1 MNIFN
6 KFNIIYCALKTKYR
20 QNNLEKGVL
29 LVTKEIYSGLKEITM
44 SDEEQA
50 KFYQNP
56 IIEGLINN
64 QYVVIKNTEG
74 QIIDKFRYDGEKL
87 CKLKIENIKGFKPKT
102 YKQECCFDLMSNRDI
117 KCKIVSG
124 VPGSGKTKIALQYGF
139 HFVDKGLV
147 KKIFIIRYNVS
158 VGEKLGFLPGTKEVK
173 LAGWLGCIKDNID
186 DKQNTLEELMQ
197 KEIIEVEA
205 VETIKGRDIKNAWII
220 VDEAEDLTEEQFKV
234 IGERVSSGSYIC
246 FIGDY
251 NQTSQEKYKNS
262 SGFKRAFE
270 KLKGRPL
277 FGFMS
282 FDNALE
288 DDVRSEV
295 SKEFAYYY

>member
-1 MNIFN
+1 M
-6 KFNIIYCALKTKYR
+6 A
-20 QNNLEKGVL
+20 
-29 LVTKEIYSGLKEITM
+29 KEIYSGLKEIVM
-44 SDEEQA
+44 SEKEQA
-50 KFYQNP
+50 EFYQNP
-56 IIEGLINN
+56 VVEGLINN
-64 QYVVIKNTEG
+64 QYLIIRNSENQV
-74 QIIDKFRYDGEKL
+74 IDKYRYEGNKL
-87 CKLKIENIKGFKPKT
+87 VKLKIDNVKGFKPKT
-102 YKQECCFDLMSNRDI
+102 YKQECCFDLMSNREI

-124 VPGSGKTKIALQYGF
+124 VPGSGKTVIALKYGF
-139 HFVDKGLV
+139 HFMDKGLV
-147 KKIFIIRYNVS
+147 KKIFIIRHNVS
-158 VGEKLGFLPGTKEVK
+158 VGEKNGYFKGNKVEK
-173 LAGWLGCIKDNID
+173 LSEWLGCIKDNLD
-186 DKQNTLEELMQ
+186 DKQNTLEEFIQ
-197 KEIIEVEA
+197 KDIIEVEA

-251 NQTSQEKYKNS
+251 NQTSQDKYKNS

-270 KLKGRPL
+270 NLKGRPL